1 MVHWEIKQF
10 DRFETVTI
18 FVWEQVQGNSLKIV
32 KAIVLVLVQ
41 YKAIVLVLVQYGNPL
56 LILEFLSMGIVAV
69 WIYKVEWIVM
79 EISDNVKE

>member
-18 FVWEQVQGNSLKIV
+18 FVWEQVQGNSLEIV
-32 KAIVLVLVQ
+32 
-41 YKAIVLVLVQYGNPL
+41 KAIVLVLVQYGNPL

>member
-1 MVHWEIKQF
+1 MIDLRQS
-10 DRFETVTI
+10 RFLYQNKYKATV
-18 FVWEQVQGNSLKIV
+18 LKIV
-32 KAIVLVLVQ
+32 
-41 YKAIVLVLVQYGNPL
+41 KAIVLVLVQYGNPL

>member
-1 MVHWEIKQF
+1 MIDLRQS
-10 DRFETVTI
+10 RFLYQNKYKATV
-18 FVWEQVQGNSLKIV
+18 LKIV

>member
-18 FVWEQVQGNSLKIV
+18 FVWEQVQGNSLEIV
-32 KAIVLVLVQ
+32 
-41 YKAIVLVLVQYGNPL
+41 KAIVLVLVQYGNPL

-69 WIYKVEWIVM
+69 WIYKPEWIVM